1 MNIFTVL
8 EMTESKKDILVR
20 LIDIEFELN
29 ATKKI
34 VKNLEKKID
43 GLVELLK
50 KFIIVSESFQA
61 CKESLA
67 EFEF

>member
-1 MNIFTVL
+1 
-8 EMTESKKDILVR
+8 MTDSKKDILVR

-34 VKNLEKKID
+34 VRNLEKKID

-50 KFIIVSESFQA
+50 KFMVISESFQA
-61 CKESLA
+61 CKESLI
-67 EFEF
+67 ESNID